1 MTADTLAAL
10 VDQGRIEEV
19 PPDAEEARAI
29 LEEAERHLSS
39 ADQIAGTDP
48 NGAYALLYDAARK
61 AVSAHML
68 AGGYRATNAPGAHR
82 AVVLYA
88 ESELSDEAPE
98 HVDHLDRMRR
108 TRNRSE
114 YGVRVFGGAEIRNDL
129 EHASGVVSAVREQ
142 LGAG

>member
-1 MTADTLAAL
+1 MTAQRLAAL
-10 VDQGRIEEV
+10 VEQGRIEEV
-19 PPDAEEARAI
+19 PADVGTARAI

-39 ADQIAGTDP
+39 ADRIAATDP

-68 AGGYRATNAPGAHR
+68 ASGYRATNAPGAHR
-82 AVVLYA
+82 TVVLYA
-88 ESELSDEAPE
+88 ESELADEAPE

-114 YGVRVFGGAEIRNDL
+114 YGVRVFGEAEIRNDL
-129 EHASGVVSAVREQ
+129 EHASGVVSAVRQE

>member
-1 MTADTLAAL
+1 MTGDTMAAL

-19 PPDAEEARAI
+19 PPDEERARAI
-29 LEEAERHLSS
+29 LQEAERHLTS
-39 ADQIAGTDP
+39 AGQIAATDP

-82 AVVLYA
+82 TVVLYA
-88 ESELSDEAPE
+88 ESELADEAPE

-114 YGVRVFGGAEIRNDL
+114 YGVRVFGKAEIHNDL

-142 LGAG
+142 LGPG